1 MLAAV
6 LTAAGIRAGLAE
18 TGTNNRSA
26 SHQAG
31 AEQTADIPSNQ
42 RLLSLNNTI
51 NTRDLGGYKA
61 ADGRTVKWGVLF
73 RSDSL
78 ANLDESDLG
87 HLEALA
93 LSTVTDLRSDSERA
107 EAPDRLPQQSPPIG
121 YRTLAVNDP
130 AVDVAD
136 LGRKF
141 YAGQLSQ
148 SELVA
153 LTDRRSYI
161 NDTALS
167 RQWGQWVRSL
177 ADPGA
182 LPQLFHCTAGKDRTG
197 FAAAI
202 VLLTLGVSK
211 DDVMSDFL
219 LSNHYLSG
227 KIARSVEQI
236 QARYTTE
243 IDTDL
248 LRELIGVTP
257 TSLNGAI
264 EAMEAKYGSIDGYI
278 EHGLGI
284 DTATRLK
291 LRDLL
296 LE

>member
-26 SHQAG
+26 SHQVG

-219 LSNHYLSG
+219 LRNHYLSG
-227 KIARSVEQI
+227 KIPRSVEQI

-243 IDTDL
+243 IDTDQ

-257 TSLNGAI
+257 TSLNRAI
-264 EAMEAKYGSIDGYI
+264 EPKEAKSGSIDGYN
-278 EHGLGI
+278 
-284 DTATRLK
+284 
-291 LRDLL
+291 
-296 LE
+296 